1 MRRKAH
7 FLPTISHGGILLFL
21 PFFGGKTREIGWFVK
36 VIFFNC
42 VLGVALYGSWCMCW
56 SHTKL
61 PSPGSTR
68 SCGKVLAMHA
78 KCKKIIL
85 GKKETLLENLEKF
98 PQTESKSFTL
108 IASLNLNGRNK
119 EGMVKEGELTI
130 FYFIK
135 FIDSFHKNW
144 SKKKSQRKRRTISGR
159 LKINGY
165 GLYKWI

>member
-1 MRRKAH
+1 
-7 FLPTISHGGILLFL
+7 
-21 PFFGGKTREIGWFVK
+21 
-36 VIFFNC
+36 
-42 VLGVALYGSWCMCW
+42 
-56 SHTKL
+56 
-61 PSPGSTR
+61 
-68 SCGKVLAMHA
+68 MHA

-135 FIDSFHKNW
+135 FIDSFHKKCP
-144 SKKKSQRKRRTISGR
+144 KKMPKRE
-159 LKINGY
+159 KNY
-165 GLYKWI
+165 FWEAEDQWIWIV